1 MIEKFL
7 YQGKS
12 PGAPHE
18 QGPLLH
24 VAWPVSVRK
33 LVFHAVYNLALSA
46 IKKWMVG
53 RPRSIEVVSRPA
65 SNQ

>member
-1 MIEKFL
+1 MNKALCFM
-7 YQGKS
+7 
-12 PGAPHE
+12 
-18 QGPLLH
+18 H
-24 VAWPVSVRK
+24 VASPVSVRK

-53 RPRSIEVVSRPA
+53 RPRSSEVVSRPA